1 MPPPF
6 SPQDIVSLAVD
17 ADRGTAPESLTD
29 HLKRLVAEYAF
40 QNAYCDPDQR
50 LAAAVRFPGYLV
62 TNSGQWQVTLS
73 IIFRK
78 DSNCL
83 IQKALH
89 MSRRGLVQIVRNE
102 MAGNCG
108 RRTRD

>member
-1 MPPPF
+1 MPTPL
-6 SPQDIVSLAVD
+6 SPQDRVSLAVD

-62 TNSGQWQVTLS
+62 TNSGQWQVKRPILFRDES
-73 IIFRK
+73 ICPVHK
-78 DSNCL
+78 T
-83 IQKALH
+83 LH
-89 MSRRGLVQIVRNE
+89 MFRHGAAQIAR
-102 MAGNCG
+102 
-108 RRTRD
+108 